1 VKTKE
6 FNNAQAGT
14 PVPPE
19 KRIKAES
26 IGGTGVPACV
36 NRPVFSD
43 PSRASALLR
52 ELDSWLGTPW
62 AHMAN
67 RPGKQLAIKGNGGD
81 CVTIILTALYN
92 VGALEP
98 LDLPAHVA
106 APGIS
111 AENEVAHSITKFV
124 KPFIDAGRLIQIRG
138 AQAGTPVPPENSR
151 KRNSASGTGVTAGE
165 LMVGDLLTF
174 KLGGARD
181 HHLGICIS
189 PVSRFYHCPG
199 PGHRFM
205 VSHLS
210 QFGTRFQ
217 SAFRLMERTT

>member
-1 VKTKE
+1 M
-6 FNNAQAGT
+6 
-14 PVPPE
+14 
-19 KRIKAES
+19 
-26 IGGTGVPACV
+26 
-36 NRPVFSD
+36 FSD
-43 PSRASALLR
+43 PDHAAALLH

-62 AHMAN
+62 AHMGN
-67 RPGKQLAIKGNGGD
+67 RPGKQLAIKGKGGD

-124 KPFIDAGRLIQIRG
+124 RPFLDAGRLEQVN
-138 AQAGTPVPPENSR
+138 P
-151 KRNSASGTGVTAGE
+151 KRDP

-181 HHLGICIS
+181 HHLGICWGPIN
-189 PVSRFYHCPG
+189 VAGIQNRFAFYHCPG
-199 PGHRFM
+199 PGSRFSM
-205 VSHLS
+205 SSLNGY
-210 QFGTRFQ
+210 GTQFQ
-217 SAFRLMERTT
+217 SAYRLMERTT